1 MLIKLSEQK
10 YNPETQAY
18 DVAVVSASQQFSPTN
33 YAKPIRLA
41 KPGSFKTNVLGQL
54 GGWSETTNLQMAQ
67 YKTGC
72 SYAHGLTETH
82 FCATPS
88 DDDWCTPFN
97 AWEIINNSAL
107 AGVIGEEGFDNANLA
122 KDACIQDDFC
132 TGVAF
137 EGKVSKYFFAIK
149 EENFSI
155 LEIFSK
161 TF

>member
-1 MLIKLSEQK
+1 
-10 YNPETQAY
+10 
-18 DVAVVSASQQFSPTN
+18 
-33 YAKPIRLA
+33 
-41 KPGSFKTNVLGQL
+41 
-54 GGWSETTNLQMAQ
+54 MAQ

-88 DDDWCTPFN
+88 DNDWCTPFN

-107 AGVIGEEGFDNANLA
+107 AGVIGEESFDNANLA

-137 EGKVSKYFFAIK
+137 EGKVRKFFLQSRKKIFRYWIFFLKLFKRWPIHASKRSVSSCF
-149 EENFSI
+149 
-155 LEIFSK
+155 
-161 TF
+161 

>member
-1 MLIKLSEQK
+1 
-10 YNPETQAY
+10 
-18 DVAVVSASQQFSPTN
+18 
-33 YAKPIRLA
+33 
-41 KPGSFKTNVLGQL
+41 
-54 GGWSETTNLQMAQ
+54 MAQ